1 MATPTSDSGRDPNFL
16 KKRRKVTGTRNRAQ
30 QVKRSQGYKGGRH
43 TVGGAKPQPKS
54 TKVTVGS
61 GAKNRLRG
69 IIRVASLLKKGSV
82 AGYIASDITKG
93 HGLSKKEWNEGPGT
107 LSYAR
112 KRGDVK

>member
-1 MATPTSDSGRDPNFL
+1 MATTTSDSGRPPL
-16 KKRRKVTGTRNRAQ
+16 SKRRKVTGSRNRAQ
-30 QVKRSQGYKGGRH
+30 DSKRAKVGGRA

-61 GAKNRLRG
+61 GSKNRLRG
-69 IIRVASLLKKGSV
+69 IIKVASLLKKGSI

-93 HGLSKKEWNEGPGT
+93 HGLSEKEWNEGPGT